1 MHRGNLNDLIKN
13 IENKKVSNKTPTLK
27 SPNNAMV
34 SCNVLQQQRNGN
46 GNKHFSMKTSIEN
59 EKDDSEKARLHDNN
73 TREAETA
80 EEQVGSVGFTKSEL
94 LRKFDNKYKTDSEKD
109 GKDTDLMRRFSRES
123 PADESTGSSEDA
135 SIANVAD
142 LSSPQQQREREGS
155 SGSVGS
161 GVTSPPRPM
170 PRTSRNNSL
179 GDAATTA
186 ALASGGSGDE
196 VMPRPRPRTT
206 AAAAYKVC
214 KFFAVK
220 NVADNFLARIRPKC
234 RVVIREKTRAKG
246 NLRVERKKVR

>member
-13 IENKKVSNKTPTLK
+13 IENKKVSNKTPPQQTLK
-27 SPNNAMV
+27 SPSNPMV
-34 SCNVLQQQRNGN
+34 AGNVVQQRNGGT
-46 GNKHFSMKTSIEN
+46 GNKHFAMKTSIEN
-59 EKDDSEKARLHDNN
+59 DKEDIVKTSETEK
-73 TREAETA
+73 T
-80 EEQVGSVGFTKSEL
+80 EEDHVVSVGFTKSEL

-109 GKDTDLMRRFSRES
+109 CKETELSRRFSRES

-135 SIANVAD
+135 SIATAGD
-142 LSSPQQQREREGS
+142 LSSPSQHQQQHREREGS

-186 ALASGGSGDE
+186 AVTGGVAGDE
-196 VMPRPRPRTT
+196 VTPRPRPRTT

-214 KFFAVK
+214 RSFW
-220 NVADNFLARIRPKC
+220 
-234 RVVIREKTRAKG
+234 
-246 NLRVERKKVR
+246 